1 MYEGPAQAGLDA
13 EAWRDTRARFLAEA
27 GYATPE
33 QARQYLKDCEDT
45 LAAFSQHDEVII
57 WLDHRLSDQLI
68 LIKVLEWF
76 SCRNLA
82 GVKLSLVCV
91 GRYPGLD
98 QFVGLGELTAN
109 QLTSLADTR
118 FRVGEAQYRTA
129 QAAWNAFTSPDPT
142 EIERFIQTDT
152 SALPFIAAALRRHLE
167 QFPSVDSG
175 LSRTERQ
182 ALSVLREQLSLSG
195 ARLFI
200 AVQRLEEQIFMGN
213 GSFYRVVAG
222 LSEVQH
228 PLLKISDTPQ
238 HSLGAVTITEAGRK
252 VIEGR
257 ADHIDLNGIDR
268 WLGGVYLRGDKA
280 AWRWDRDS
288 ERIVSHR

>member
-1 MYEGPAQAGLDA
+1 
-13 EAWRDTRARFLAEA
+13 LAEA

-152 SALPFIAAALRRHLE
+152 SALPFPEHGSSSRYSGWRSGSSMADNSFGVPIPTPCGFVAPQIDTAK
-167 QFPSVDSG
+167 PSIN
-175 LSRTERQ
+175 
-182 ALSVLREQLSLSG
+182 A
-195 ARLFI
+195 I
-200 AVQRLEEQIFMGN
+200 
-213 GSFYRVVAG
+213 
-222 LSEVQH
+222 
-228 PLLKISDTPQ
+228 
-238 HSLGAVTITEAGRK
+238 
-252 VIEGR
+252 
-257 ADHIDLNGIDR
+257 
-268 WLGGVYLRGDKA
+268 
-280 AWRWDRDS
+280 
-288 ERIVSHR
+288 